1 MILVINNVI
10 DSTPRSYDLERVPI
24 NLTKVSKAR
33 PPAARV
39 LEKLEHDNY
48 LPSLSHIATS
58 TDKKPRDIRRR

>member
-1 MILVINNVI
+1 MSL
-10 DSTPRSYDLERVPI
+10 SRSYDLERVPI

-48 LPSLSHIATS
+48 LPSLSHIATEDVEV
-58 TDKKPRDIRRR
+58 TEEEYEVE